1 MHNLGERVKELN
13 CFYSISK
20 LIEQGNVSL
29 EEIVQGIVNLIPPSL
44 RYPQITCA
52 RIILEDQEFRTGN
65 FKETAWKQASDITMN
80 NERIGTLEVY
90 CLEEKLGRGEDSF
103 LKEARYLIE
112 AIAERIGKVTER
124 KVAKKKLKEREKELE
139 IKSSNLEEINTALKV
154 LLQKRDED
162 KIELEDRILSN
173 VKELVEPYLIKLKN
187 TRLDEKQNAY
197 VSILE
202 SNLKEIISPF
212 SQRLSSKYFNLTP
225 TEIQVAGLVKE
236 GRTAK
241 EIAEL
246 LNKSIRAIEF
256 HKNNIRKKLGLINKK
271 ANLRSH
277 LLSLK

>member
-1 MHNLGERVKELN
+1 M
-13 CFYSISK
+13 
-20 LIEQGNVSL
+20 
-29 EEIVQGIVNLIPPSL
+29 
-44 RYPQITCA
+44 
-52 RIILEDQEFRTGN
+52 
-65 FKETAWKQASDITMN
+65 
-80 NERIGTLEVY
+80 
-90 CLEEKLGRGEDSF
+90 
-103 LKEARYLIE
+103 
-112 AIAERIGKVTER
+112 
-124 KVAKKKLKEREKELE
+124 
-139 IKSSNLEEINTALKV
+139 
-154 LLQKRDED
+154 
-162 KIELEDRILSN
+162 SN

-187 TRLDEKQNAY
+187 TGLDEKQNAY

-212 SQRLSSKYFNLTP
+212 SQKLSSKYFNLTP